1 MTSTL
6 QGNLPEVKT
15 EINKP
20 RTKPFAALCHR
31 PRVFLPIQSFP
42 VLELLAF
49 QSCSVMFVH
58 PWIYPRQL
66 ELWNNP
72 QLNESVSIQSN
83 AKACWN
89 AFCLLLSSRTWPH
102 F

>member
-31 PRVFLPIQSFP
+31 PRVFVLLFLIFIDIQ
-42 VLELLAF
+42 
-49 QSCSVMFVH
+49 
-58 PWIYPRQL
+58 
-66 ELWNNP
+66 N
-72 QLNESVSIQSN
+72 
-83 AKACWN
+83 
-89 AFCLLLSSRTWPH
+89 
-102 F
+102 